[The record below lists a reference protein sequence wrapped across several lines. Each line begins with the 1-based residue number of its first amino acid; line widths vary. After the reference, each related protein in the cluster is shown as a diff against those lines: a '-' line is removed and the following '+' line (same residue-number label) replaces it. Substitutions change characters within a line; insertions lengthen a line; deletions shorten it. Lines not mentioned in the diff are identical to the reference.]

1 MVYMFYTNSKSYIF
15 QNPPG
20 GQQNIQEAAPEP
32 RGQRPELQ
40 LNVLHHVHLV
50 NVAAEEIAVHHLV
63 VNRCRID

>member
-32 RGQRPELQ
+32 RGQKPELQ
-40 LNVLHHVHLV
+40 LHVLHHVLLV
-50 NVAAEEIAVHHLV
+50 NAAAEEITVHHLV